1 MGPGLDGSTL
11 IPYSTKVKRNQP
23 MARSF
28 CPASDL
34 ETRQT
39 VWSCFNNC
47 QQMNQNNHPVVL
59 SAAAIANHFATR
71 YA

>member
-1 MGPGLDGSTL
+1 
-11 IPYSTKVKRNQP
+11 

-28 CPASDL
+28 CLASDL
-34 ETRQT
+34 QTKAT
-39 VWSCFNNC
+39 VWSCFNNQ
-47 QQMNQNNHPVVL
+47 QQMIQNNQPVVL